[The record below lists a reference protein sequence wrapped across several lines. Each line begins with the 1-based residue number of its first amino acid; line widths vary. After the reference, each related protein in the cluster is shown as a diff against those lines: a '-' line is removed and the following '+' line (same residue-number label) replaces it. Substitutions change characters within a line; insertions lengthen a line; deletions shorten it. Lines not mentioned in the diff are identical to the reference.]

1 LALLQGDDES
11 LAPRARTLARLAVT
25 LTARPWALTQEAVG
39 DARRQGLDEEQIEA
53 AIGVISMFNYFTRVA
68 DATGIEFDYPTALP
82 AFEPDLCQVT
92 APRPDR
98 PVSFSGPA
106 GGRRRPQLGGLQTAW
121 ESWRAY
127 ELETDEPI
135 SQRER
140 RLLAAV
146 AAEEA
151 ADWEGFEALNGF
163 ESVPDG
169 DDQLIG
175 FARKL
180 SRQPWQMEKGDL
192 ERLRSLGYSEEAVL
206 HVISVVAHQNAD
218 SRLAL
223 GLGAATRA

>member
-1 LALLQGDDES
+1 
-11 LAPRARTLARLAVT
+11 VT
-25 LTARPWALTQEAVG
+25 LTARPWALTAEAVQ
-39 DARRQGLDEEQIEA
+39 DARRQGLDEGQIEA

-82 AFEPDLCQVT
+82 AFEPDLGQVT

-98 PVSFSGPA
+98 PVEFGGPA
-106 GGRRRPQLGGLQTAW
+106 GGRRRPRLPGLLAAW
-121 ESWRAY
+121 ESWRACV
-127 ELETDEPI
+127 LESDEPI
-135 SQRER
+135 SRRER

-151 ADWEGFEALNGF
+151 GDWAGAEALSGV
-163 ESVPDG
+163 SSGPDG
-169 DDQLIG
+169 NDQLIG

-180 SRQPWQMEKGDL
+180 SRQPWQMTAADL
-192 ERLRSLGYSEEAVL
+192 ERLRSLGYSEPAVL

-223 GLGAATRA
+223 GLGATG